1 MGCLSLSALWAW
13 PPPITP
19 QGKNKCGSSPS
30 LSFSFGK
37 RVGKLKCNEQYR
49 GVLLHEMFL
58 VCLVLYGSLCRCGKF
73 WNDTSYG

>member
-1 MGCLSLSALWAW
+1 M
-13 PPPITP
+13 
-19 QGKNKCGSSPS
+19 
-30 LSFSFGK
+30 
-37 RVGKLKCNEQYR
+37 GKLKCNEQYR